1 MLPLQ
6 NALMVCQTFKAVNNS
21 EKMPADYL
29 HHAPADIVLYTTH
42 MDEKPMTAGAY
53 KTPRLHKIT
62 K

>member
-6 NALMVCQTFKAVNNS
+6 NALMICQTFKAVNNS

-53 KTPRLHKIT
+53 KIT